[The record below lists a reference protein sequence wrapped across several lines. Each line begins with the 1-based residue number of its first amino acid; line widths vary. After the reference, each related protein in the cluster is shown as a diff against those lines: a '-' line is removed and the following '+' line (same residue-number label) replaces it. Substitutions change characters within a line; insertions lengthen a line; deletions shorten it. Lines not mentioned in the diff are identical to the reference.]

1 MKNFKNKNKA
11 KALKDIV
18 SYLVEEDF
26 PIRHLKSIQTLVS
39 LFNWSSRSEE
49 EIFSFIEYVHDK
61 YKKEEGF

>member
-26 PIRHLKSIQTLVS
+26 PTRHLKSMQTLVS
-39 LFNWSSRSEE
+39 LFNWSAESEA
-49 EIFSFIEYVHDK
+49 EIFNFIEYIHKK
-61 YKKEEGF
+61 YHKNGG